1 MYLKPV
7 SYTHLVFLS
16 LRLVLLDSSLVR
28 GSHKPVSYTHL
39 RELLSDI
46 VLLFGEKNGTS
57 SREGLMSCSSAE
69 KMSLIRR
76 SGVV

>member
-1 MYLKPV
+1 MSASDCVRKSTVSSPMEFSSPPCSSSSYLTV
-7 SYTHLVFLS
+7 GRYL
-16 LRLVLLDSSLVR
+16 
-28 GSHKPVSYTHL
+28 YC

-69 KMSLIRR
+69 KMSLMRR